1 MFFRILRYKSPIVF
15 LITTLL
21 FILVLSPANAATS
34 NSFND
39 NNFSSRDTLQA
50 FHPDTLTTPVSAL
63 AEQKFSETKNTNAK
77 KLELK
82 LEWWITALALSLLI
96 LFIILFLL
104 IITLKN
110 LNLNRKKYDQN
121 EKTLQQLLKSLRIA
135 ICVTKFNGNILTLN
149 KPFSHLLNQD
159 PNLLDETN
167 IFRLLPKTKESNFKE
182 LLKAAKS
189 VRSTGIPYIVAVK
202 EYHRIDGFS
211 AWLEISLSRIEWH
224 GNSALLIRIID
235 LSHQKETEDKL
246 RQVEKMQAIG
256 QLAGGIAH
264 DFNNQLM
271 AIQGYAN
278 LLSENLKNEDKE
290 YVMHI
295 KRSAESSQEL
305 TKQLLAFSRKGTFS
319 ESFVDIGSEIDNV
332 IALLSRSI
340 DRKIVLKKSFP
351 NIPVTLLGD
360 SSLLQ
365 NALLN
370 LGLNARDA
378 MPTGGVLVYGAAVLD
393 IAVNEIHWI
402 NGVLP
407 EGKYCVITIS
417 DTGSGIPRHILQK
430 VFDPFFTTKP
440 SGSGT
445 GMGLSAVL
453 GTITRHNGAIVIS
466 TELHKGTTFTL
477 YLPYLEHDP
486 QSHLPRIKVKQMNIS
501 LSKKTLPVS
510 SYKILVCDDEQVIRF
525 LLNNILTKAG
535 HSVTTCSD
543 GLEVLNIFQ
552 NDSNAYK
559 LVILDMIM
567 PIMSGEEVFYKIREI
582 NANIPVLI
590 ISGFSEI
597 EHSSALLQ
605 KGLDAYLAKPISP
618 VDLNNVVERLLA
630 KSEMKPVGNSM
641 RI

>member
-1 MFFRILRYKSPIVF
+1 MFFRILWSKSTAV
-15 LITTLL
+15 LII
-21 FILVLSPANAATS
+21 FILFLSVLQTVNASTSDTFNNDKSLRIPEINKPA
-34 NSFND
+34 
-39 NNFSSRDTLQA
+39 
-50 FHPDTLTTPVSAL
+50 PDTLRTPVRISAVQ
-63 AEQKFSETKNTNAK
+63 ETTESESTEYKSLEI
-77 KLELK
+77 KLK
-82 LEWWITALALSLLI
+82 WWITAMASSLLI

-104 IITLKN
+104 IITLRN
-110 LNLNRKKYDQN
+110 LNLNREKYNQN

-135 ICVTKFNGNILTLN
+135 ICITKFNGTILTLN
-149 KPFSHLLNQD
+149 KPFSLLINQNS
-159 PNLLDETN
+159 NLLEEAN
-167 IFRLLPKTKESNFKE
+167 IFSLLPKTKESDFKG

-189 VRSTGIPYIVAVK
+189 VRNTGIPYIVAMK
-202 EYHRIDGFS
+202 EYHQIDGFS
-211 AWLEISLSRIEWH
+211 VWLEISLSRIEWH
-224 GNSALLIRIID
+224 GNSALMIKIID

-278 LLSENLKNEDKE
+278 LLSENLKDEDRE

-305 TKQLLAFSRKGTFS
+305 TKQLLAFSRKGTFR
-319 ESFVDIGSEIDNV
+319 ESFVNIGSEIDNV

-340 DRKIVLKKSFP
+340 DRKIILKKSLPDF
-351 NIPVTLLGD
+351 PVTTLGD

-365 NALLN
+365 NTLLN

-378 MPTGGVLVYGAAVLD
+378 MPTGGVLAYGADVQE
-393 IAVNEIHWI
+393 IADNEIHWI
-402 NGVLP
+402 NGVLA
-407 EGKYCVITIS
+407 EGKYCVISVS
-417 DTGSGIPRHILQK
+417 DTGSGIRHHILSK

-453 GTITRHNGAIVIS
+453 GTITRHNGAIVIA

-477 YLPYLEHDP
+477 YLPYMDHDP
-486 QSHLPRIKVKQMNIS
+486 QSHLSHVKVTQMS
-501 LSKKTLPVS
+501 TPLTKEELPAS
-510 SYKILVCDDEQVIRF
+510 NYKILVCDDEQVIRF

-552 NDSNAYK
+552 NDPDAYN

-582 NANIPVLI
+582 NGNIPVLI

-597 EHSSALLQ
+597 EHSSDLLK
-605 KGLDAYLAKPISP
+605 KGLDAYLAKPISS
-618 VDLNNVVERLLA
+618 VDLNSVVERLLTR
-630 KSEMKPVGNSM
+630 KH
-641 RI
+641 